1 MNYYVQYYHKGVL
14 TDELIPAC
22 GDRAVLILDGRHNL
36 QTLKAEAATMTR
48 PEYAGFQ
55 IIKGELTG
63 RNCRALTEICP
74 C

>member
-14 TDELIPAC
+14 TGKLTPAC

-36 QTLKAEAATMTR
+36 QTLKAEAATMNR
-48 PEYAGFQ
+48 PEYNGFQ
-55 IIKGELTG
+55 IFKGELTG